1 MPTSPWLVALKLFLP
16 SWNFFNDFTAVP
28 TMEFAVV
35 GSGDTAGDWRPVFV
49 ASAAPRWWRMGFN
62 PQGNLELLEQTLV
75 ERAAEE
81 FRGQPPVITDTRD
94 GTYPG
99 LVRLA
104 RGRIARLGVP
114 VAAGFRF
121 RLVLREPGRTEEIIF
136 TSPVLV
142 VGGPG
147 R

>member
-35 GSGDTAGDWRPVFV
+35 GAEEGVGEWQPLFRAG
-49 ASAAPRWWRMGFN
+49 AAPSAWRIVFN
-62 PQGNLELLEQTLV
+62 PQGNLELLEQTMV

-81 FRGQPPVITDTRD
+81 FRVDPPSETDAPG
-94 GTYPG
+94 GTYPA

-104 RGRIARLGVP
+104 RRRLTQSDLPGS
-114 VAAGFRF
+114 GSFRF
-121 RLVLREPGRTEEIIF
+121 RLVLREPGLAPEVIF
-136 TSPVLV
+136 TSPVLAAREAR
-142 VGGPG
+142 P
-147 R
+147 

>member
-28 TMEFAVV
+28 TMEFAVG
-35 GSGDTAGDWRPVFV
+35 GSEEGEGEWQPLFRAG
-49 ASAAPRWWRMGFN
+49 AAPSAWRMGFN

-81 FRGQPPVITDTRD
+81 FRGQPPVITDASD
-94 GTYPG
+94 GTYPS

-114 VAAGFRF
+114 VDAGFRF
-121 RLVLREPGRTEEIIF
+121 RLVLREPGRAEEIIF
-136 TSPVLV
+136 TSPVLA